1 MEGGDKGMS
10 KTVDERIVSM
20 QFDNSKFEK
29 NVKTSITT
37 LEKLKN
43 ALKLEDVT
51 NSFKSIDTAAK
62 NVSLDG
68 IAAGVESLQ
77 RRFSTLGIV
86 GMTAITNVTNS
97 MMRLAK
103 KSTSFLTDGI
113 INGGK
118 TRAMNLE
125 NAHFQLQ
132 GLLKDEEKVSAV
144 MKNVNDSVDGT
155 AYSLD
160 SAAKVA
166 SQFAASGMRAGDK
179 MFTSLRAVAGVAA
192 MTNSSY
198 DEIGR
203 IFTQVAGNGRLM
215 GDELLQLSSRGMN
228 AAATLA
234 SYMTKVGNGAKVT
247 EADVRDMV
255 SKGKVSFELFSS
267 AMDDAFGE
275 HAKKANETFSG
286 AMSNVKAS
294 LARIGAEFVSPL
306 VVQNGPLVAFFNVLR
321 ERIND
326 IKSNIGPLS
335 VMFVNAISSMAAS
348 ATKFLKNLNLT
359 EPFKVFYNVIDII
372 KNVFSGI
379 WSIIKPIGQ
388 AFSEIFSSNMTKN
401 LIGMTVVIKDF
412 TSKLKLSSSA
422 SENLKNTW
430 TGLFSVLD
438 IIGRTITSVFS
449 GIARLIGVSGFESLN
464 EVLLSITG
472 TLGKGI
478 TDFRNYLNE
487 IDVFGITIGKAT
499 TFIENIISKIKEFA
513 GAMKN
518 TLINSTGFKNITSTL
533 QGISEAF
540 FKLDFEKGFSILNQG
555 IFASILLGIRNFVAG
570 FKSIEAPFKEFNGVL
585 ENVKGIL
592 DDVRGCLKAYQDQ
605 LKAGTLLTIAGAI
618 GILAGSILVISSI
631 DSESLGRSLT
641 AMTVLFGELIG
652 SLSVFS
658 KISTSMTGVTKSCA
672 TMISISIAVSILSGA
687 LKKISSIDLSG
698 IGKGLVGIGILMGE
712 ISGFL
717 KVTKFD
723 GKIMSTSTGIIVL
736 SSAML
741 ILAEAVKKFA
751 VVSWEG
757 LFKGLTGIGL
767 LLAGIASFVNH
778 TGNTKNMISTGV
790 AMLLFGEAMKM
801 FSISI
806 KSFGVMSWDGLA
818 KGLSAIGGALA
829 EVSIASNLMPKN
841 MISIGLGL
849 ISVSIALKAL
859 SNSVLQFGS
868 MSWMEI
874 GKGLTI
880 MGGAL
885 AELAIGLKLMTGTL
899 TGSTSLLIAAGALS
913 ILTAIMKTLANL
925 SWISVAKG
933 LITLAGAFAIIGTAG
948 ALLTP
953 LIPSILG
960 LSGAFTLMGLSMIGI
975 GAGLTLIGVG
985 LSSISAGFM
994 SLATVGSVGATS
1006 VVSALKVIILG
1017 VSDLIPTV
1025 ATRLAEGATLFI
1037 VTLSKS
1043 ASTIADSLL
1052 VMISEVLSSL
1062 SKYTPQIV
1070 DSIMTFLIGILDSVA
1085 KNLPKLIVSAVK
1097 VIAAF
1102 FQGIIDSLGGLDFTG
1117 LTKGLA
1123 GVGLLSALMLAL
1135 SAIASLIPGA
1145 MVGVLGMGVV
1155 IAELALVLAA
1165 VGAFAQI
1172 PGLSWLIN
1180 EGGNFLQTIGT
1191 AIGKFFGGIAS
1202 GFTNALSSSFPKLG
1216 SELSAF
1222 IINAKPFIEGVK
1234 QIDASMLNGVQ
1245 ALTKSIMAL
1254 TAANVL
1260 DSIASWLM
1268 GGSSLTRFGEELV
1281 PFGQNMRKYAN
1292 TVVGI
1297 DSGVIAASATAANSL
1312 VELAK
1317 NIPNSG
1323 GLISLFAGSNNLND
1337 FGNQLPEFGKSMKD
1351 YADSISGIDS
1361 DAVEASSSA
1370 AKSLV
1375 ELAENLPKSGGLI
1388 TLFTGERDFSS
1399 FGKQLITFGKAMND
1413 YSKNISGVDASA
1425 ITASASAGK
1434 SLAELANNLPGSM
1447 GLLNVITG
1455 NKNLALFGA
1464 QLPAFG
1470 KGMSEY
1476 SEAISGIDTKAVES
1490 SAIAA
1495 KSLSELANNLPS
1507 TGGLLSLF
1515 TGEKNLL
1522 MFGKQLKSFGE
1533 NMKDYSKS
1541 ISGIDAKAVEASAT
1555 AASALS
1561 ELASNLPKS
1570 GGIFKYFTGESDLI
1584 TFSKQLKPFGNAM
1597 KEYSESIS
1605 GIDDKAVTA
1614 SATAAKSLSELAK
1627 NLPKTGGL
1635 AELFTGSNDL
1645 SKFSKQLKPFGEGMK
1660 EYANAVSGIDDKA
1673 VTASANAAKSLSEL
1687 AANLPKKG
1695 GVVNWFTGESDISQF
1710 GSQLK
1715 SFGSSMKEYSN
1726 AVTGIDDKAII
1737 ASSTAAKSLAE
1748 LVENLPASGEISKW
1762 FTGENNLTVFGN
1774 QLPEFGKKIKEY
1786 ADAVGTIDGSSV
1798 EASTN
1803 AAKTL
1808 AELANNLP
1816 PDQGSIAAWFNGNNN
1831 LENFG
1836 NQLKGFG
1843 GCMKAYAEAVKGIE
1857 PASVEASTNAAKV
1870 LGELANNL
1878 PPSPDSIVGWINGN
1892 GNMNSF
1898 GNQLPDFGKYIGK
1911 YAEAVKQVKPEAVT
1925 ASANAAKTL
1934 SELANNLPP
1943 STDSIFSI
1951 FNGKQNLTEFGI
1963 HLADFGKSM
1972 GRYANS
1978 VKDIKPEA
1986 VTASANAAKV
1996 LGELTANLPPSTD
2009 SIFSIFNGKQNLTE
2023 FGNQLPDF
2031 GNSINKY
2038 SLAVEGINAQAITD
2052 SAKGAQELVKVIQ
2065 SFSGISSSLG
2075 LFTNAAGLAIMVT
2088 QLSPVGAAMKS
2099 YSEAVNGIKADSI
2112 TESTKGAQALVTL
2125 INNTAGINV
2134 SGIEPFK
2141 NAINSLST
2149 IQIND
2154 FVKAFDN
2161 ISTKFTNV
2169 GNNMVEAIVN
2179 GINGKKS
2186 SLTSTAENLVSSFI
2200 KSVDNKIPNFKS
2212 TGTKCITEF
2221 VSGIKSK
2228 VKDVNSVFINGVK
2241 TVITSIKGYYT
2252 EFYNAG
2258 SYLVSGFA
2266 NGISANT
2273 YRAAAVAGAMA
2284 LAAAS
2289 AARKELDEHSP
2300 SKVGYEI
2307 GDYFGVAFVNAIS
2320 DYSRKAYSASSD
2332 MANSAKTGLGNAISK
2347 IANMINSDIETQ
2359 PTIRPVVDLSNVSAS
2374 VTSING
2380 MFNSSRELRAT
2391 VSKAQSINMM
2401 MNTNQN
2407 GASNDAV
2414 VSAIKGLEKTINKLP
2429 TGSPII
2435 VDGVTYDDGSN
2446 VASAVKS
2453 LVRAAKIE
2461 RRK

>member
-1 MEGGDKGMS
+1 MEGGDTVMS
-10 KTVDERIVSM
+10 KTVDERVVSM

-43 ALKLEDVT
+43 ALKLEDAA
-51 NSFKSIDTAAK
+51 NGFKSIDTAAK

-306 VVQNGPLVAFFNVLR
+306 VVQNGPLVEFFNVLR

-335 VMFVNAISSMAAS
+335 NMFVNAISSMAVS

-388 AFSEIFSSNMTKN
+388 AFSEIFSSNMIKN
-401 LIGMTVVIKDF
+401 LLGITEVIKDF
-412 TSKLKLSSSA
+412 TSKLKLSGSA

-430 TGLFSVLD
+430 KGLFSVLD
-438 IIGRTITSVFS
+438 IIGQTIAAVFS
-449 GIARLIGVSGFESLN
+449 SIARLIGVSGFESLN
-464 EVLLSITG
+464 EVLLNITG

-499 TFIENIISKIKEFA
+499 DFIENIIRKLKEFA

-518 TLINSTGFKNITSTL
+518 TLINSTGFKNITSAI
-533 QGISEAF
+533 QGISDAF

-555 IFASILLGIRNFVAG
+555 IFTSILLGIRNFVAG

-605 LKAGTLLTIAGAI
+605 LKAGTLLKIAGAV
-618 GILAGSILVISSI
+618 GILAGSILVISSV

-652 SLSVFS
+652 SLSVLS

-672 TMISISIAVSILSGA
+672 AMISISISISILAGA
-687 LKKISSIDLSG
+687 LKKISSIDLDG
-698 IGKGLVGIGILMGE
+698 IGKGLIGVGALMAE
-712 ISGFL
+712 ISVFL
-717 KVTKFD
+717 KVTKFN
-723 GKIMSTSTGIIVL
+723 GKMMSISAGIVIL
-736 SSAML
+736 SSAIL
-741 ILAEAVKKFA
+741 ILSEAVKKFA
-751 VVSWEG
+751 GVSWEG
-757 LFKGLTGIGL
+757 IFKGLTGIGI
-767 LLAGIASFVNH
+767 LLAELTLFTKY
-778 TGNTKNMISTGV
+778 TGDSKNIISTGV
-790 AMLLFGEAMKM
+790 AILLFGEAMRLFTM
-801 FSISI
+801 SI
-806 KSFGVMSWDGLA
+806 KSLGDMQWDGIS
-818 KGLSAIGGALA
+818 KGLSTFGLVLLGLTIAL
-829 EVSIASNLMPKN
+829 NRMPKN
-841 MISIGLGL
+841 MITIGLGL
-849 ISVSIALKAL
+849 TTVGVAMDIMAKSILL
-859 SNSVLQFGS
+859 FGK
-868 MSWMEI
+868 MSWEEI
-874 GKGLTI
+874 GNGLAV

-885 AELAIGLKLMTGTL
+885 AELAVGLKFMTGTL
-899 TGSTSLLIAAGALS
+899 TGSASLLIAVGALS
-913 ILTAIMKTLANL
+913 ILTTVMKTLGNL
-925 SWISVAKG
+925 SWDSVFKG
-933 LITLAGAFAIIGTAG
+933 MATLAGAFVLIGTAG

-960 LSGAFTLMGLSMIGI
+960 LSGAFTLIGLSMAGI
-975 GAGLTLIGVG
+975 GTGLTLIGVG

-994 SLATVGSVGATS
+994 SLATVGSIGATS
-1006 VVSALKVIILG
+1006 VVSAIKVILLG
-1017 VSDLIPTV
+1017 VADLIPTV
-1025 ATRLAEGATLFI
+1025 AAKLAEGVTLFI

-1043 ASTIADSLL
+1043 ASSIADSIL
-1052 VMISEVLSSL
+1052 VMISEVLISL
-1062 SKYTPQIV
+1062 SKYTPKIV

-1085 KNLPKLIVSAVK
+1085 ENLPKLIVAAVK
-1097 VIAAF
+1097 VIGAF

-1117 LTKGLA
+1117 LAKGLA
-1123 GVGLLSALMLAL
+1123 GIGLLSALMLAL

-1155 IAELALVLAA
+1155 IAELALVLAS

-1260 DSIASWLM
+1260 DGMVSWLT

-1281 PFGQNMRKYAN
+1281 PFGQSMRKYAD
-1292 TVVGI
+1292 TVAGM
-1297 DSGVIAASATAANSL
+1297 DPGVIAASATAANSL

-1323 GLISLFAGSNNLND
+1323 GLISLFTGDNNLND

-1361 DAVEASSSA
+1361 DAVVASSSA

-1375 ELAENLPKSGGLI
+1375 ELAENLPKSGGLVA
-1388 TLFTGERDFSS
+1388 LFTGERDFSS
-1399 FGKQLITFGKAMND
+1399 FGKQLITFGQAMND
-1413 YSKNISGVDASA
+1413 YSKNISGIDASA
-1425 ITASASAGK
+1425 VTSSASAGK

-1447 GLLNVITG
+1447 GLLNVVTG

-1470 KGMSEY
+1470 KGMNEY
-1476 SEAISGIDTKAVES
+1476 SEAISGIDAKAVES

-1495 KSLSELANNLPS
+1495 KSLSELAKNLPS

-1522 MFGKQLKSFGE
+1522 TFGKQLKPFGE

-1570 GGIFKYFTGESDLI
+1570 GGIFKYFTGKSDLT

-1597 KEYSESIS
+1597 KEYSKSIS

-1762 FTGENNLTVFGN
+1762 FNGENNLTVFGN
-1774 QLPEFGKKIKEY
+1774 QLPEFGRKIKEY
-1786 ADAVGTIDGSSV
+1786 ADAIGSIDGSSV

-1843 GCMKAYAEAVKGIE
+1843 SSMKTYAEAVKGIE
-1857 PASVEASTNAAKV
+1857 PASVEASANAAKV

-1878 PPSPDSIVGWINGN
+1878 PPSSNSIVGWINGN
-1892 GNMNSF
+1892 SNLNSF
-1898 GNQLPDFGKYIGK
+1898 GSQLPDFGKYIGE

-1925 ASANAAKTL
+1925 ASANAAMTL

-1951 FNGKQNLTEFGI
+1951 FNGKQNLTEFG
-1963 HLADFGKSM
+1963 
-1972 GRYANS
+1972 
-1978 VKDIKPEA
+1978 
-1986 VTASANAAKV
+1986 
-1996 LGELTANLPPSTD
+1996 
-2009 SIFSIFNGKQNLTE
+2009 
-2023 FGNQLPDF
+2023 NQLPDF
-2031 GNSINKY
+2031 GKSINKY

-2065 SFSGISSSLG
+2065 SFSGISGSLG
-2075 LFTNAAGLAIMVT
+2075 TFTNATGLAIMVT

-2125 INNTAGINV
+2125 INNTASINV
-2134 SGIEPFK
+2134 SGVEPFK
-2141 NAINSLST
+2141 NAIKSLST

-2154 FVKAFDN
+2154 FVKAFDD
-2161 ISTKFTNV
+2161 ISIKFTNV
-2169 GNNMVEAIVN
+2169 GNNMVEAIVS
-2179 GINGKKS
+2179 GINSKKA
-2186 SLTSTAENLVSSFI
+2186 SLTSTAEDLVVSFV

-2228 VKDVNSVFINGVK
+2228 AKEINSAFVNGVK

-2252 EFYNAG
+2252 DFYNAG

-2266 NGISANT
+2266 SGISANT
-2273 YRAAAVAGAMA
+2273 YKAAAVAGAMA
-2284 LAAAS
+2284 SAAAS

-2300 SKVGYEI
+2300 SKVGYKI
-2307 GDYFGVAFVNAIS
+2307 GDYFGIAFVNAIS

-2332 MANSAKTGLGNAISK
+2332 MANSARTGLGNAINK
-2347 IANMINSDIETQ
+2347 MANMINSDIETQ
-2359 PTIRPVVDLSNVSAS
+2359 PTIRPVVDLSNVSSS
-2374 VTSING
+2374 VSSINN
-2380 MFNSSRELRAT
+2380 MFNSSRGLSAT

-2401 MNTNQN
+2401 MNANQN
-2407 GASNDAV
+2407 GASNDDV

-2429 TGSPII
+2429 TGSSII